1 MATYANR
8 TLIRTTLVKIKSAK
22 KMYNNI
28 TVERLEQIQRERDL
42 TMADQ
47 AYQRWMK
54 DLQVGSRWIDR
65 RLALNAQHAMQ
76 EWDSTR
82 LDIDRI
88 TINNGC
94 M

>member
-1 MATYANR
+1 
-8 TLIRTTLVKIKSAK
+8 
-22 KMYNNI
+22 MYNNI

-47 AYQRWMK
+47 AYQRWME
-54 DLQVGSRWIDR
+54 DLRVGTMWIDR
-65 RLALNAQHAMQ
+65 RLALNAQHAMR

-82 LDIDRI
+82 LDIERI
-88 TINNGC
+88 TVNKGC

>member
-8 TLIRTTLVKIKSAK
+8 TLIRTTLVKIKTA

-54 DLQVGSRWIDR
+54 DLQVGSRYIDR
-65 RLALNAQHAMQ
+65 RLALNAQHAMR

-82 LDIDRI
+82 LDIERI
-88 TINNGC
+88 TVNNEC

>member
-1 MATYANR
+1 
-8 TLIRTTLVKIKSAK
+8 
-22 KMYNNI
+22 MYNNI
-28 TVERLEQIQRERDL
+28 TVERLEQIEQERNQ

-54 DLQVGSRWIDR
+54 DLRVGTMYVDR
-65 RLALNAQHAMQ
+65 QLALNAQHAMQ

-82 LDIDRI
+82 LDIERI
-88 TINNGC
+88 TINTGC